1 MSIADQLEQHLRER
15 VRQNLDA
22 ARVVLVELIRAP
34 LNQVSGQLY
43 NSIFVDA
50 WSENGS
56 TYSST
61 ARALA
66 PYALYVDSGTGLFGP
81 NGGRIYPT
89 TAKALTFFWTARG
102 AVYSFRSVRGQPPQN
117 FFSQPLPDNFAQALA
132 VAWGA

>member
-1 MSIADQLEQHLRER
+1 MSIAAQLEQHLRER

-66 PYALYVDSGTGLFGP
+66 PYALYVDKGTGIYGP
-81 NGGRIYPT
+81 NGNRIYPT
-89 TAKALTFFWTARG
+89 TAKALTFFWTSRG
-102 AVYSFRSVRGQPPQN
+102 AVYSFRSVRGMPGQN
-117 FFSQPLPDNFAQALA
+117 FFDEPLGQNFADALGT
-132 VAWGA
+132 VF